1 MRERLFNRLGVLV
14 AAAAIIACGWCPP
27 AIAQEAYVGA
37 SYLSSNGEFETSLE
51 TFNPDAGG
59 WKIFGGYNFN
69 KFVGL
74 ELTYYDLGTLED
86 AKEEATFSADVSSYD
101 LALKGILPL
110 GKRFELNGK
119 LGYAYL
125 SIDSTLVGPA
135 VTTTAG
141 ISTWELIYGVG
152 VAFKVGQRFG
162 IRAEWEVWNSEDSI
176 EAYSIGAYY
185 RFGKR

>member
-1 MRERLFNRLGVLV
+1 MRETLKWIGRTASV
-14 AAAAIIACGWCPP
+14 AAIVAWALCPAAR
-27 AIAQEAYVGA
+27 AQEAYVGL
-37 SYLSSNGEFETSLE
+37 SYLDSSGEFDTSLAS
-51 TFNPDAGG
+51 FDASAGG

-74 ELTYYDLGTLED
+74 ELTYYDLGTLEE
-86 AKEEATFSADVSSYD
+86 AKEGATFSADVSSYD

-119 LGYAYL
+119 LGYADL

-135 VTTTAG
+135 VTTTAD

-162 IRAEWEVWNSEDSI
+162 IRAEWEVWDSEDSL